1 MSSRRP
7 SPSPATRTLSLQP
20 PASAIVARGSGVHR
34 RASGSMGRPR
44 DRQRFEGRVQAPEIV
59 EMVEDRPR
67 YLIGHGI
74 GHARGR
80 DDHGADAEGGHIR
93 QVDRIGA
100 GGNRRALV
108 FLVFLVT
115 MAGATAHA
123 QQQQSPIENLDKP
136 LSELAQNGYEI
147 KAAEDLVRICRNL
160 FSRKQKASLSA
171 RLTSQMEKK
180 TASNLGQGAG
190 DELEIKP

>member
-1 MSSRRP
+1 
-7 SPSPATRTLSLQP
+7 
-20 PASAIVARGSGVHR
+20 
-34 RASGSMGRPR
+34 
-44 DRQRFEGRVQAPEIV
+44 
-59 EMVEDRPR
+59 
-67 YLIGHGI
+67 
-74 GHARGR
+74 
-80 DDHGADAEGGHIR
+80 
-93 QVDRIGA
+93 
-100 GGNRRALV
+100 
-108 FLVFLVT
+108 

-123 QQQQSPIENLDKP
+123 QQQQSPIENLDKT